1 MVLACRGICT
11 RPQSLVFEMDYVRN
25 VEVAD
30 LLTGKLAPLNALS
43 IARGMTTDVVRSE
56 LATNILAL
64 RMYPSLLQY

>member
-1 MVLACRGICT
+1 
-11 RPQSLVFEMDYVRN
+11 MDYVRN